1 MSNNNNQPQAFR
13 YVNSAKYP
21 IRFDKLH
28 PGSLFRIHSE
38 PSRGIKHSKDGR
50 IYRKARE
57 HEGFFATVEGNHD
70 HAAVLMPYDLVQPI
84 KKEKVNG

>member
-1 MSNNNNQPQAFR
+1 MNNQATR
-13 YVNSAKYP
+13 YVNSAKFP

-38 PSRGIKHSKDGR
+38 LSRGIQHSRDNR

-57 HEGFFATVEGNHD
+57 HEGFYATLEGNSNV
-70 HAAVLMPYDLVQPI
+70 AACIHPQDMVQPI
-84 KKEKVNG
+84 KREKV